1 MSLLPFPK
9 LVKAEEYEGG
19 RQGRGVRAVLLGPPG
34 SGKGTQ
40 VSKLCQADMSCI
52 LWTLNL
58 IYVFVVCR

>member
-9 LVKAEEYEGG
+9 LVKAEEYEGS

-40 VSKLCQADMSCI
+40 VSKFCHADISCI
-52 LWTLNL
+52 LLAVNFMN
-58 IYVFVVCR
+58 VFLKR